1 MFCPPVLDYLE
12 ITPLFRGLDAVLHDS
27 ADDHEVNVHC
37 EGLVALR
44 GLVAA
49 LGGDD
54 LLELVDPGALPFVG
68 VVPLI
73 YIPAVVVIAL
83 LVALIAG
90 RKGNRKETFKET
102 FWDFFLEMLNPI
114 NWF

>member
-1 MFCPPVLDYLE
+1 MDFLWV
-12 ITPLFRGLDAVLHDS
+12 I
-27 ADDHEVNVHC
+27 
-37 EGLVALR
+37 
-44 GLVAA
+44 
-49 LGGDD
+49 
-54 LLELVDPGALPFVG
+54 LL
-68 VVPLI
+68 VPLI

-90 RKGNRKETFKET
+90 RKGNRTETFKET